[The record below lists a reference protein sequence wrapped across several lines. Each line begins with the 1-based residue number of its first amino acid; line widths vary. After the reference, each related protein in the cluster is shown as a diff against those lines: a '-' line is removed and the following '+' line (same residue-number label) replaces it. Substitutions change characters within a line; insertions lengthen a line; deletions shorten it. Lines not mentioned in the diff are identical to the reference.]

1 MNRVRH
7 AVWAFLALVVLTP
20 TSGLSQTQTST
31 GTAQPTDTAA
41 QNPADSPAF
50 TQQQPNPAATSE
62 GLFVRALNSAS
73 ALSEESG
80 PLHWGWFSV
89 RSASFLQYYSA
100 VSFGNPSIQPQS
112 EIIRSSQFST
122 SLVLDHVFKTT
133 HFSLQ
138 YAPSLFITNG
148 NLYSNAL
155 NQTAGL
161 DTTFALSARW
171 NLQLTDRFSYYASQR
186 NFSDFSS
193 DTNFLTGT
201 SVQNNFLNGP
211 GSVMVNSI
219 AVPISYLWSART
231 KISFAPSFEYQYSQG
246 AVVSSNA
253 SLKGLYEGGQF
264 TLSHAISPTQT
275 VGLSY
280 LGQYASYTNS
290 SPQAGPRS
298 NAFLED
304 FLLTYTQQLGASWHI
319 NLGLGVSDNVS
330 LNGTGTSGGALLAAN
345 AGITKTFHRSD
356 FTVNYDRG
364 HQFNGFITNSASDRI
379 DVAQRIYWTPRF
391 STSTSV
397 AYFKTTA
404 SLSPSQSASYATERV
419 SFALTRQL
427 SVSAS
432 GSYSKQT
439 GDGVFVVSG
448 IRRFVTVGLTWSP
461 QPITPARN

>member
-1 MNRVRH
+1 M
-7 AVWAFLALVVLTP
+7 LGLPQTQP
-20 TSGLSQTQTST
+20 TSGS
-31 GTAQPTDTAA
+31 AQATDTAA
-41 QNPADSPAF
+41 QNPADSPGF
-50 TQQQPNPAATSE
+50 GQQQPNPAATSE

-89 RSASFLQYYSA
+89 RSASFSQYYGQ
-100 VSFGNPSIQPQS
+100 VSFGNPSIQPQK
-112 EIIRSSQFST
+112 EIVRSSQLSA
-122 SLVLDHVFKTT
+122 SLVVDHVFKTT

-155 NQTAGL
+155 NQTVGL
-161 DTTFALSARW
+161 DTAFQLSSRW
-171 NLQLTDRFSYYASQR
+171 SLQLTDRFSYYASQR
-186 NFSDFSS
+186 NFSDLSS
-193 DTNFLTGT
+193 YTNFVTGT

-219 AVPISYLWSART
+219 AAPISYLWSART
-231 KISFAPSFEYQYSQG
+231 NISFAPSFAYQYSQD
-246 AVVSSNA
+246 AVVSTNA
-253 SLKGLYEGGQF
+253 SLKALYEGGQF

-280 LGQYASYTNS
+280 LGQYATYTNS
-290 SPQAGPRS
+290 APRAGPRS

-304 FLLTYTQQLGASWHI
+304 FLLTYTQQVGASWHI

-330 LNGTGTSGGALLAAN
+330 LNGAGTYGGALLAAD

-356 FTVNYDRG
+356 FTVHYGRG

-379 DVAQRIYWTPRF
+379 DVSQKIYWTGRF
-391 STSTSV
+391 STSTTV

-404 SLSPSQSASYATERV
+404 SLPPSQSASYATERV
-419 SFALTRQL
+419 SFDLTRQL

-432 GSYSKQT
+432 GSYTKQT
-439 GDGVFVVSG
+439 GDDVFVVSG
-448 IRRFVTVGLTWSP
+448 IRRFVTVGLAWSP
-461 QPITPARN
+461 QPVTYPRN